1 MEKQIVVIIME
12 QSSAIERN
20 KFLTN
25 TTQVA
30 PVIKNLPANA
40 VDIRDTG
47 LIHGLGRC
55 PGEGNDNPCL

>member
-12 QSSAIERN
+12 QSSAIEMN

-47 LIHGLGRC
+47 LIPGLGRC